1 MGFFVNVRI
10 CRVERV
16 LDSAGT
22 SVAPP
27 ERTARLPTASFLPSA
42 PTLSSSRARID
53 REPEITHVATSE
65 EESEGNEVG
74 EKEGLES
81 DEDDGKVPEKNAISP
96 LRFGPPKGHSH
107 SGQGEE
113 AIVIVP
119 VDSNVM
125 YFIIIL
131 FYLLLFLDTHSGQ
144 GEEDIVTV
152 PVDSNVMYFIT
163 ILFYLLLFL
172 DIDLA
177 NLPHLER
184 QPPANGSSR
193 STGGILRGRALGN
206 APNIG
211 DPFDDVQQDVKPLS
225 RGRVNVTIVQHPPG
239 DLVIE
244 NPTSHLKVM
253 SPCYETL
260 GPLLKKVAKS
270 YSPVRSKCSYN

>member
-1 MGFFVNVRI
+1 M
-10 CRVERV
+10 
-16 LDSAGT
+16 
-22 SVAPP
+22 APP

-42 PTLSSSRARID
+42 PTLSSSHARID

-74 EKEGLES
+74 EKEGLGS
-81 DEDDGKVPEKNAISP
+81 DEDDGKVLEKNAISP

-113 AIVIVP
+113 DIVI
-119 VDSNVM
+119 
-125 YFIIIL
+125 
-131 FYLLLFLDTHSGQ
+131 
-144 GEEDIVTV
+144 V

-184 QPPANGSSR
+184 QPPANGSSC

>member
-16 LDSAGT
+16 LDLAGT

-107 SGQGEE
+107 
-113 AIVIVP
+113 
-119 VDSNVM
+119 
-125 YFIIIL
+125 L
-131 FYLLLFLDTHSGQ
+131 W
-144 GEEDIVTV
+144 
-152 PVDSNVMYFIT
+152 
-163 ILFYLLLFL
+163 
-172 DIDLA
+172 
-177 NLPHLER
+177 
-184 QPPANGSSR
+184 
-193 STGGILRGRALGN
+193 
-206 APNIG
+206 
-211 DPFDDVQQDVKPLS
+211 
-225 RGRVNVTIVQHPPG
+225 PG
-239 DLVIE
+239 
-244 NPTSHLKVM
+244 
-253 SPCYETL
+253 
-260 GPLLKKVAKS
+260 
-270 YSPVRSKCSYN
+270 

>member
-16 LDSAGT
+16 LDLAGT

-113 AIVIVP
+113 DIVIVP

-125 YFIIIL
+125 YFII
-131 FYLLLFLDTHSGQ
+131 
-144 GEEDIVTV
+144 
-152 PVDSNVMYFIT
+152 